1 MEKTCG
7 KDYKALAFVPL
18 LIFLALYVGCGV
30 GFTIMGAENP
40 FGRMPRYVAVMA
52 AIVTALV
59 FYDRKTPV
67 SQKLD
72 VYCRG
77 AGNSGVMLLG
87 IIVLMAGGFSSAAAA
102 MGGRESI
109 VNMGLTLI
117 PHHFLIPGIFLICC
131 FISTC
136 IGTSMGTQVAM
147 IPVSVAVAR
156 GAGLDAAMAG
166 AAVIAGSYFGDNL
179 SMISDTTICATK
191 GVGAE
196 MKDKFRMNL
205 LIALPAAVITVIL
218 YAVLGGGAE
227 GAVDTEGLSYH
238 AVEVLPYVT
247 VLVTAI
253 AGLDV
258 LLVLLI
264 GTLMSGVIGIAMGTV
279 TFFQWTAA
287 IGTGMEEM
295 FFLAVFSMLISGLIE
310 LIKYYGGIGWLFQT
324 MTRRI
329 KTRKSCEYLISLVCM
344 AISGTT
350 LNNPVAIII
359 TAPVA
364 RELGQQYR
372 IAPKRLA
379 SLLDIFSCIILMLVP
394 HDSGVLL
401 AQQYG
406 GVTYLEI
413 MKYSFYPV
421 LLLLFTC
428 ITIQFG
434 LLRTREERGADAGAD
449 AGAGSGS
456 DAGSGPG

>member
-1 MEKTCG
+1 MNETCS
-7 KDYKALAFVPL
+7 KNYKALAFLPL
-18 LIFLALYVGCGV
+18 LIFLGLYVGCGIA
-30 GFTIMGAENP
+30 FTLAGAENP
-40 FGRMPRYVAVMA
+40 FGKMPRYVAVIA
-52 AIVTALV
+52 AIVVALL
-59 FYDRKTPV
+59 FYDRRTSV

-72 VYCRG
+72 IYCRG

-87 IIVLMAGGFSSAAAA
+87 IVVLMAGGFSSAAEA
-102 MGGRESI
+102 MGGKESI

-117 PHHFLIPGIFLICC
+117 PHHFLIPGIFIVTC

-136 IGTSMGTQVAM
+136 IGTSMGTQVAF
-147 IPVSVAVAR
+147 IPVAVEIAR
-156 GAGLDAAMAG
+156 GAGLNVAMAG

-191 GVGAE
+191 GVGAK
-196 MKDKFRMNL
+196 MKDKFQMNL
-205 LIALPAAVITVIL
+205 LIALPAAVITIIL
-218 YAVLGGGAE
+218 YAILGGGAS
-227 GAVDTEGLSYH
+227 GSVDTQGLSFH
-238 AVEVLPYVT
+238 IVEVLPYIT
-247 VLVTAI
+247 VLATAI

-264 GTLMSGVIGIAMGTV
+264 GILMSGIIGIAMGTV
-279 TFFQWTAA
+279 SFFEWTMA
-287 IGTGMEEM
+287 IGSGMEDM

-310 LIKYYGGIGWLFQT
+310 LIKYYGGLSWLFQT
-324 MTRRI
+324 MTRKI

-364 RELGQQYR
+364 KELGKKYR
-372 IAPKRLA
+372 ITPKRLA
-379 SLLDIFSCIILMLVP
+379 SLLDIFSCIILMLLP

-413 MKYSFYPV
+413 MQFSFYPI
-421 LLLLFTC
+421 LLLFFTC

-434 LLRTREERGADAGAD
+434 LLRTKEEKKHRL
-449 AGAGSGS
+449 
-456 DAGSGPG
+456 